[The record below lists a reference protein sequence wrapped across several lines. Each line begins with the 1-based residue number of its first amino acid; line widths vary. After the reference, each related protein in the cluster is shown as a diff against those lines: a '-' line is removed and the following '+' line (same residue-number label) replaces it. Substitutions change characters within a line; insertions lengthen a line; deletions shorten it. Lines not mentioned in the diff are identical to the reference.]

1 MNPLSRCLCRKHYNR
16 PEASDCSRQP
26 DNSHA
31 AVHEETS
38 ATVDDARH
46 LPGRPT
52 IEVSGLEP
60 SSPLTNANANTYDSA
75 QPPYQ
80 NVGMP
85 RDLAEGMPA
94 LSNGSL
100 MANAM
105 ITSHHNPQAQDVY
118 CEISITNAS

>member
-16 PEASDCSRQP
+16 PEESDCSRQLHIP
-26 DNSHA
+26 VNSHA
-31 AVHEETS
+31 AAHEERS
-38 ATVDDARH
+38 ATADDAIY

-52 IEVSGLEP
+52 NEVSGLEP
-60 SSPLTNANANTYDSA
+60 SSPLTLTNTYDIA

-80 NVGMP
+80 NLHV
-85 RDLAEGMPA
+85 AEEMPA
-94 LSNGSL
+94 SSNGSL

-105 ITSHHNPQAQDVY
+105 ITSHHNPQGPENLY